1 MTGAVCPACST
12 LSAQTKTG
20 ATPLYLACQE
30 GHLEIIQYLVQ
41 DCGADPHARAYDGMT
56 PLHAA
61 AQMGHNTVIV
71 WLVSAVQARHGTA
84 QWHSAVAQPQC
95 SACLPTQM
103 SFTTVS
109 LSERD
114 AEGATAMHFAASRGH
129 VKVLSWLLLHGGEIT
144 ADGWGGTPL
153 HDAAENGELEVG
165 AGGQQGVRVRR
176 SPSLQPCHA
185 PPLSPVLPDPGGER
199 CRPQHP

>member
-71 WLVSAVQARHGTA
+71 WLVSTVQAGHGTVA
-84 QWHSAVAQPQC
+84 WCHRVLSPSAQP
-95 SACLPTQM
+95 ACPH
-103 SFTTVS
+103 
-109 LSERD
+109 R
-114 AEGATAMHFAASRGH
+114 
-129 VKVLSWLLLHGGEIT
+129 
-144 ADGWGGTPL
+144 
-153 HDAAENGELEVG
+153 
-165 AGGQQGVRVRR
+165 
-176 SPSLQPCHA
+176 
-185 PPLSPVLPDPGGER
+185 
-199 CRPQHP
+199 